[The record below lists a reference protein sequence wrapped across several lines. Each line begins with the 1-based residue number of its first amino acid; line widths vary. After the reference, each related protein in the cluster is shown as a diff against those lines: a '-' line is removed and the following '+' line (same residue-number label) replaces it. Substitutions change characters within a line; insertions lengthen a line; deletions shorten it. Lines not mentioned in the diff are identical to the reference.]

1 MRPRLLFSAPHD
13 FLPETIARF
22 REEFDVELE
31 EIWVADELPEQSEA
45 EIWVVNPGQHFVVD
59 APVLARFPRLRV
71 LATPSTG
78 TNHIDARACEERG
91 VLVRGLLDDRA
102 SLDRISASAEFTF
115 LLLLN
120 SLRRL
125 DTGLEEVAAGS
136 WRRNEERL
144 RGYELEGRQ
153 AGLVGFGRIGG
164 RLARYLAAFE
174 ATVRYYDPY
183 VEAEGAVERVAS
195 LPDLVRLSDV
205 LVLCCS
211 LTDETR
217 GMVDGSLLAA
227 LPAGAIVVNTSRG
240 EVLDET
246 SVAALLE
253 SRSDLAFAADVLA
266 GETDDTHLE
275 SPLLALARTGRIV
288 ITPHIAG
295 ATVES
300 QEKAAEATLGLVREA
315 LVRP

>member
-13 FLPETIARF
+13 FLPETIGRF
-22 REEFDVELE
+22 RDEFEVELD
-31 EIWVADELPEQSEA
+31 EIWLPDELPERSDA

-59 APVLARFPRLRV
+59 EPILARFPRLRI

-78 TNHIDARACEERG
+78 TNHIDVRACEERG

-115 LLLLN
+115 LLVLN

-125 DTGLEEVAAGS
+125 DTGLEEVAAGR

-144 RGYELEGRQ
+144 RGHELEGRQ
-153 AGLVGFGRIGG
+153 AGLVGFGRIGR
-164 RLARYLAAFE
+164 RLARYLAAFDV
-174 ATVRYYDPY
+174 AVRYHDPY
-183 VEAEGAVERVAS
+183 VEAENAVERVVS
-195 LPDLVRLSDV
+195 LPDLVRASDV
-205 LVLCCS
+205 LVVCCS

-217 GMVDGSLLAA
+217 GMVDGSLLAE
-227 LPAGAIVVNTSRG
+227 LPTGAVVVNTSRG
-240 EVLDET
+240 EVIDET

-253 SRSDLAFAADVLA
+253 RRADLAFAADVLA
-266 GETDDTHLE
+266 GEVEGTHLE
-275 SPLLALARTGRIV
+275 SPLLPLARTGRIV